1 MQAQEDARLAAA
13 AYATQ
18 PAAGA
23 ADAARLLVPVPGR
36 AAVQALVGGAAGA
49 YLRLG
54 EALMALPG
62 HPDRDAAGAAQ
73 VGPCGQ
79 QCSVGALPAALL
91 LCAEHVPR
99 MHRSDVM
106 RDQLRH
112 TAQLCS

>member
-1 MQAQEDARLAAA
+1 MQAREDARLAAA
-13 AYATQ
+13 AYAAQ

-62 HPDRDAAGAAQ
+62 HPDCDAAGAAQ
-73 VGPCGQ
+73 VA
-79 QCSVGALPAALL
+79 SHALEGSL
-91 LCAEHVPR
+91 
-99 MHRSDVM
+99 
-106 RDQLRH
+106 
-112 TAQLCS
+112 